1 VEDASYVSHDESV
14 GHPPPGFEARLERS
28 ITEVPAVDAFPLM
41 DGAELVKM
49 DIEGSEW
56 PILEDPRLREAA
68 VRHLVV
74 EYHGWACPRPDPRA
88 YAIELLE
95 RAGFTLVQA
104 PPAEEHQ
111 GVLLATRA

>member
-1 VEDASYVSHDESV
+1 
-14 GHPPPGFEARLERS
+14 
-28 ITEVPAVDAFPLM
+28 
-41 DGAELVKM
+41 M

-56 PILEDPRLREAA
+56 PILEDPRLGDAS
-68 VRHLVV
+68 VQHFFL

-95 RAGFTLVQA
+95 RAGFTLVHA

-111 GVLLATRA
+111 GVLLASRSG